1 MTHHKQNIPLPQ
13 MVKGYAL
20 RDDTENKFMC
30 NLTATLL
37 SGMLRIAVENSARTS
52 PNSVYAIATES
63 VNLLF
68 LSVNMIWNRRQYC
81 SCSRALYNHSNLYSK
96 PCSVPVSQ
104 EYQHEFGTAEKYR
117 IDLHEGDIR
126 IDCCVLKKIFLGS
139 SEIALFIYPYRR
151 FLPAHLERTFLG
163 KSISPRNRRPV
174 SI

>member
-1 MTHHKQNIPLPQ
+1 MAVQFFSCIGVNVTHHKQNIPLPQ

-81 SCSRALYNHSNLYSK
+81 SCSRALYNHSKTSAANRAVFRSLRSA
-96 PCSVPVSQ
+96 SMS
-104 EYQHEFGTAEKYR
+104 
-117 IDLHEGDIR
+117 
-126 IDCCVLKKIFLGS
+126 
-139 SEIALFIYPYRR
+139 
-151 FLPAHLERTFLG
+151 LELRKNT
-163 KSISPRNRRPV
+163 V
-174 SI
+174 SIYTKGISGLIVVCSKKSS